1 MHAAELS
8 THVVTLHGVD
18 FGDFVAVV
26 LLVKALQLREVVC
39 DQLEHL
45 AMLSC
50 GTRLAPRRRV

>member
-1 MHAAELS
+1 MQAAELS

-18 FGDFVAVV
+18 FGDFVAIV

-45 AMLSC
+45 AMLWC
-50 GTRLAPRRRV
+50 GTRHAPRRRV